1 METNVSSYMVE
12 LIQKLIQKTKNNE
25 VRWQKTSRSNQYML
39 KIDSGAFMIELN
51 RFLFG
56 TEFPDSVRFKILN
69 EIGDEIQILEQSNSM
84 FKSQLSNI
92 AKVFQGQ
99 SENEIS
105 SVVLDKLLVELY
117 KEADSNANGIISSS
131 LRKMIE
137 ELDNFTQS
145 TVR

>member
-1 METNVSSYMVE
+1 METNVRSYIVE
-12 LIQKLIQKTKNNE
+12 LLQKLIQKTKVKE
-25 VRWQKTSRSNQYML
+25 VKWQKTSRSNQYML

-56 TEFPDSVRFKILN
+56 TEYPDSVKFKILN

-84 FKSQLSNI
+84 FKSQLSTI

-99 SENEIS
+99 SENEITLI
-105 SVVLDKLLVELY
+105 VLDKLLVELY
-117 KEADSNANGIISSS
+117 KEAESNASGIMSSS
-131 LRKMIE
+131 LKKMIE
-137 ELDNFTQS
+137 ELDSFTQS

>member
-1 METNVSSYMVE
+1 METNVRSYIVE
-12 LIQKLIQKTKNNE
+12 LLQKLIQKTKVNE
-25 VRWQKTSRSNQYML
+25 IKWQKTSRSNQYML
-39 KIDSGAFMIELN
+39 KLDSGVFMIELN
-51 RFLFG
+51 RFLLG
-56 TEFPDSVRFKILN
+56 TEFPDSVKFKILN

-84 FKSQLSNI
+84 FKNQLSTI
-92 AKVFQGQ
+92 SKIFQGQ

-105 SVVLDKLLVELY
+105 PIILDKLLVELY

-131 LRKMIE
+131 LKKMIE

>member
-1 METNVSSYMVE
+1 METNVRSYIVE
-12 LIQKLIQKTKNNE
+12 LLQKLIQKTKVKE
-25 VRWQKTSRSNQYML
+25 VKWQKTSRSNQYML

-56 TEFPDSVRFKILN
+56 TEYPDSVKFKILN

-84 FKSQLSNI
+84 FKSQLSTI

-99 SENEIS
+99 SENEITPI
-105 SVVLDKLLVELY
+105 VLDKLLVELY
-117 KEADSNANGIISSS
+117 KEAESNASGIMSSS
-131 LRKMIE
+131 LKKMIE
-137 ELDNFTQS
+137 ELDSFTQS